1 MKQFSTSCIAMVALL
16 GFASASAA
24 DMPYAGQQSR
34 PIKALSDQEVADYVE
49 GRGMGSSKAAELNHY
64 PGPAHV
70 IADSSRLGLT
80 DKQKTETQSVFDAM
94 SIAAKSS
101 GAAIVAKEAEL
112 DALYAS
118 GQAAPAPSRNCS
130 ASSRVCKPSSATPI
144 SARISR
150 CARSLRRNKFRGMTR
165 CAAIRPRR
173 RAHRLRRRL
182 RPVISICDID
192 TLVAF
197 DRRLRLRGTQTLTRF
212 RRRALVTTETELSA
226 MAAPAKIGDSSKPK
240 AG

>member
-1 MKQFSTSCIAMVALL
+1 MKQFSTACIGIFALL
-16 GFASASAA
+16 GFASALAA
-24 DMPYAGQQSR
+24 DMPYAGQQTR
-34 PIKALSDQEVADYVE
+34 TIKALSDQEVSDYVE

-118 GQAAPAPSRNCS
+118 GQAAPGPIKELLSELARLQAEFRYAHLSAHLAMRTILTPEQISRYDEMRGYTATAPGSSPSTEAAPSHQHMR
-130 ASSRVCKPSSATPI
+130 
-144 SARISR
+144 
-150 CARSLRRNKFRGMTR
+150 
-165 CAAIRPRR
+165 
-173 RAHRLRRRL
+173 H
-182 RPVISICDID
+182 
-192 TLVAF
+192 
-197 DRRLRLRGTQTLTRF
+197 
-212 RRRALVTTETELSA
+212 
-226 MAAPAKIGDSSKPK
+226 
-240 AG
+240 